1 MTWAEIDNF
10 LCLKYLKTAI
20 SAKNPPDMIRI
31 GLNAPNK
38 GRTYIFCIAMA
49 GSMKNVN
56 AKMPDEIMA
65 ENHQSDFITTARNE
79 GSLRDFARFFAIV
92 YQSTLTD
99 HCGWNHR

>member
-1 MTWAEIDNF
+1 MTWTEIAGIF
-10 LCLKYLKTAI
+10 CLNKLKTAI

-79 GSLRDFARFFAIV
+79 GPLCDIARFFDIV
-92 YQSTLTD
+92 
-99 HCGWNHR
+99 